1 MPPIAASTWD
11 NKVVG
16 ILIKFI
22 PLLNILATNPTK
34 SPVIPPP
41 IPIIKS
47 DLLKFFESKLF
58 KKKFTD
64 FRDFDFSFA
73 LKL

>member
-1 MPPIAASTWD
+1 M
-11 NKVVG
+11 
-16 ILIKFI
+16 LIKFI

-47 DLLKFFESKLF
+47 VLLKFFKNNLF
-58 KKKFTD
+58 NKDVTVFND
-64 FRDFDFSFA
+64 LVFSLVFIWNF
-73 LKL
+73 LIEN